1 MPEEMPVSDASF
13 YSRQQNNPV
22 SSSYLIRLLKA
33 GEIKGRKIGIWLV
46 EKESLDAWLRK
57 RAQRKAQDEATSNSP
72 S

>member
-1 MPEEMPVSDASF
+1 MPEEMPVSEASF

-46 EKESLDAWLRK
+46 EKDSLDEWLRK
-57 RAQRKAQDEATSNSP
+57 RAQRKAQDEATSNPLS
-72 S
+72 